1 MLRRERQRCAEW
13 NDAKVSITGGGHPL
27 FSGCVAGKGLTN
39 LHFVSVAGKGVTG
52 SELRSRAHGDA
63 ENKGLTGER
72 WARNG
77 ASSGCVAGKGLS

>member
-27 FSGCVAGKGLTN
+27 FSGCVAGKGLTS
-39 LHFVSVAGKGVTG
+39 LASVSVAGKGVTG
-52 SELRSRAHGDA
+52 SKFASRMHGDA

-77 ASSGCVAGKGLS
+77 ASFGCVAGKGVS